1 MTEHLNWIAPIVF
14 LAIAAILPMG
24 ITYIVNRVISKRL
37 YDDKGLPIFV
47 PRGECSTAQGRC
59 TRTMCLK
66 MEEVKAVV
74 SDVKKDLKM
83 NRDMLVAMIADITK
97 TLHEHDEKRE
107 IAREDYFKLGN
118 QVVALETKTTI
129 LAQAAEEIKVE
140 AKRLKDGNR
149 VK

>member
-1 MTEHLNWIAPIVF
+1 MTEHLDWIVPVVALI
-14 LAIAAILPMG
+14 LAGVLPMS
-24 ITYIVNRVISKRL
+24 ITYIVNKAISKRL

-47 PRGECSTAQGRC
+47 PRGECSTAQSRC

-74 SDVKKDLKM
+74 ADVKKDLKT
-83 NRDMLVAMIADITK
+83 NRNMLVEMINSITQ

-129 LAQAAEEIKVE
+129 LAQAAEEIKTN
-140 AKRLKDGNR
+140 AKRLKDGNH
-149 VK
+149 V